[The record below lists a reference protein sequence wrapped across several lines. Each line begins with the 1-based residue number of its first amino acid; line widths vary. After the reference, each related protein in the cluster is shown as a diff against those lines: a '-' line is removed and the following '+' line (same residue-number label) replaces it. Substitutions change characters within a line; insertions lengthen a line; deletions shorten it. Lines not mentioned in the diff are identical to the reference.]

1 MEEERRYWS
10 AEGNTS
16 CKKKALLMKR
26 GGKAFSRGSDFF
38 FCFSEDLSR
47 LSHRAGWRCIGWGL
61 VVLMRAFCSF
71 SLVHA
76 LVFTIGA
83 EAKRVDEEAGS
94 GWKTKWERVVCVY
107 RMGT

>member
-1 MEEERRYWS
+1 
-10 AEGNTS
+10 
-16 CKKKALLMKR
+16 
-26 GGKAFSRGSDFF
+26 
-38 FCFSEDLSR
+38 
-47 LSHRAGWRCIGWGL
+47 

-76 LVFTIGA
+76 LVFTIGV